1 MSYTEVTNGNN
12 VHLIYESSADTQT
25 TGGDGAGFNK
35 HYLGEID
42 ATALPTAD
50 VAVGLIHAVRVE
62 VTEDLTGTA
71 TLNGTAVS
79 GAGDTAGTVT
89 DTDAITIVDGTTL
102 AWTAVTAGKM
112 KVTLYT
118 RD

>member
-1 MSYTEVTNGNN
+1 MSITKIESGGNTY
-12 VHLIYESSADTQT
+12 LIHESSEDLRT
-25 TGGDGAGFNK
+25 TGGDGAGYNK

-42 ATALPTAD
+42 CTALPTTD

-62 VTEDLTGTA
+62 VTELLVGTA

-79 GAGDTAGTVT
+79 GLNDAAGTVT
-89 DTDAITIVDGTTL
+89 DTDAITIADGTTL
-102 AWTAVTAGKM
+102 AWTGVTGGKM